1 VAVSQRRV
9 ALSMSFENAL
19 GVQAPVGFFDP
30 LGTLNYRQNIF
41 SDFDLT
47 PRFKQENQ
55 PRNL

>member
-1 VAVSQRRV
+1 
-9 ALSMSFENAL
+9 MSFENAL